1 MGVSICGVSMSVGVS
16 VSSSYWP
23 CCRLDGWMDGGM
35 GRGDVW
41 EGGGGRME
49 RRGYIR
55 GGR

>member
-35 GRGDVW
+35 GEWVEEMSGKEVEE
-41 EGGGGRME
+41 EGKGE
-49 RRGYIR
+49 DI
-55 GGR
+55 